1 MQNERQQNNSR
12 YESEKSDDMLKN
24 AELCD
29 DISKW
34 STSDRESIY
43 WKKQGLSI
51 AKSFMG
57 KIIPDYVISMLK
69 CQKYY

>member
-24 AELCD
+24 AELMIFQNGVPATENQFIGKNKD
-29 DISKW
+29 
-34 STSDRESIY
+34 Y
-43 WKKQGLSI
+43 QF

>member
-29 DISKW
+29 DISNGVPATENQFIGKNK
-34 STSDRESIY
+34 DY
-43 WKKQGLSI
+43 QF

>member
-24 AELCD
+24 CVMIFQNGVPATENQFIGKNKD
-29 DISKW
+29 
-34 STSDRESIY
+34 Y
-43 WKKQGLSI
+43 QF